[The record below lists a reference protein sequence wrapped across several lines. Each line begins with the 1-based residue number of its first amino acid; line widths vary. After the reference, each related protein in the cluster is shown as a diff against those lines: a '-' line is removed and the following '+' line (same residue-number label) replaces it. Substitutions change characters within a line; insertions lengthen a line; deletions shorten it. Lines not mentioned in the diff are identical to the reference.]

1 MLEIFKEIR
10 EVKVFMSEKNDGNMR
25 LFSSGFDLNRKK
37 YLTQE
42 GFDYENLISAKL
54 EHGSN
59 VIIVKNLESL
69 ESQKGLCDYCDGLI
83 TQNPEL
89 ILSIT
94 SADCFP
100 VFLFDSQK
108 KVIGVLH
115 CGWRSTAKGIIENA
129 LAKLNT
135 DFNTDFKDIS
145 VGIGPGIQKCHFEV
159 EDNLLKNFGGYEKF
173 ISNKNGKKYF
183 DLAGVIKDKF
193 ISKGVREEKIEIDK
207 QCSYCNDNFWSYRR
221 GNKGVDEIEVA
232 IAGIKLS

>member
-10 EVKVFMSEKNDGNMR
+10 EVKVFMSEKKDGNMR
-25 LFSSGFDLNRKK
+25 LFSPGFELNRKK

-42 GFDYENLISAKL
+42 GFDYENLISAKF

-59 VIIVKNLESL
+59 VVAVKDGKE
-69 ESQKGLCDYCDGLI
+69 KFIDYCDGLI

-108 KVIGVLH
+108 KVICVLH

-129 LAKLNT
+129 LVKLNT
-135 DFNTDFKDIS
+135 DFHTDFKDVS

-159 EDNLLKNFGGYEKF
+159 EDNLLENFSGYEKF

-183 DLAGVIKDKF
+183 DLAGVVKDKF
-193 ISKGVREEKIEIDK
+193 ISKGVREEKIEVDK